1 MSNVGTLSPQILANQ
16 RKFIMDENL
25 TFKNEG
31 NLSLEEAATVG
42 VGALVNSL
50 SAD

>member
-1 MSNVGTLSPQILANQ
+1 MCRMTSAKKI
-16 RKFIMDENL
+16 KFIMDEKL

-42 VGALVNSL
+42 VGALVSL
-50 SAD
+50 P

>member
-1 MSNVGTLSPQILANQ
+1 
-16 RKFIMDENL
+16 MDENL

-42 VGALVNSL
+42 VGVLVRFWWRRE
-50 SAD
+50 

>member
-1 MSNVGTLSPQILANQ
+1 
-16 RKFIMDENL
+16 MDEDL

-42 VGALVNSL
+42 VGLLVSWL
-50 SAD
+50 